1 MSNFRICCLSNPTYF
16 VISLFLLVM
25 LPHYW
30 PWQLDLPCFCP
41 IWVIDFV
48 ISCFAVSL
56 VISFIMAWVKGS
68 TFLSC
73 IYVHAT
79 RWFEMFEDFHSTNI
93 FLHYISFIIKPLT
106 AKPSI
111 IFFFLSFPFF
121 QVNLIYNICVYT
133 WDVTTSFLKRKKIK
147 RGFGKQILLT

>member
-73 IYVHAT
+73 IYMHAT

-106 AKPSI
+106 TKPSI
-111 IFFFLSFPFF
+111 FFFPFLSFLSSKFDL
-121 QVNLIYNICVYT
+121 QHMYLHVRRNYLI
-133 WDVTTSFLKRKKIK
+133 FKRKKIK